1 MSVNFLINQAK
12 LIQEVI
18 DAHAPEIEKLDQEI
32 GDGDHIFNVQRGI
45 KLVIELEPTIK
56 ELPISKALNQ
66 IAMKVL
72 SGIGGSSGA
81 LFGTL
86 FMTMAKGENIDEGVD
101 HKKAI
106 EIFSL
111 GVEAVKQ
118 RGKADVGEKTMM
130 DVLIPVAN
138 CLQDGVQSNRDINE
152 ILTEAV
158 QVAENGM
165 LSTKDLLATKGR
177 ASFLGERAKGHIDP
191 GARSSQL
198 MIKTVCESV
207 IQK

>member
-1 MSVNFLINQAK
+1 MSINFLISQAK

-101 HKKAI
+101 YKKAI
-106 EIFSL
+106 EIFAQ

-130 DVLIPVAN
+130 DVLIPVSEK
-138 CLQDGVQSNRDINE
+138 LNE
-152 ILTEAV
+152 LKSGNTDMKEGLSEITKI
-158 QVAENGM
+158 AEDRM
-165 LSTKDLLATKGR
+165 LATKDMLATKGR

-198 MIKTVCESV
+198 IIDTICKSL
-207 IQK
+207 INK

>member
-1 MSVNFLINQAK
+1 MSINFLISQAK

-18 DAHAPEIEKLDQEI
+18 DAHASEIEKLDQEI

-101 HKKAI
+101 YKKAI
-106 EIFSL
+106 EIFAQ

-138 CLQDGVQSNRDINE
+138 CLKDGVQNNKEINE

-158 QVAENGM
+158 QVAEEGM

>member
-1 MSVNFLINQAK
+1 MSVDFLIETAK
-12 LIQEVI
+12 KIQVVI
-18 DAHAPEIEKLDQEI
+18 NDNSSEIEKLDQEI
-32 GDGDHIFNVQRGI
+32 GDGDHIFNIQRGI

-56 ELPISKALNQ
+56 DLIMSKALNQ

-86 FMTMAKGENIDEGVD
+86 FMTMAKGDAIDEGVD
-101 HKKAI
+101 YKKAI
-106 EIFSL
+106 EIFAE

-130 DVLIPVAN
+130 DVLIPVSEK
-138 CLQDGVQSNRDINE
+138 LNE
-152 ILTEAV
+152 LKSGNTDMKEGLSEITKI
-158 QVAENGM
+158 AEDRM
-165 LSTKDLLATKGR
+165 LGTKDMLATKGR

-198 MIKTVCESV
+198 IIDTICKSL
-207 IQK
+207 INK